1 MDSTIDN
8 MGNDERLRLEAI
20 AQDYRYVL
28 RPCRDGTPGVT
39 IPERDAKTFPKMQNY
54 LISKEAAGTLLKI
67 TVSDH
72 DAFIVVPLELIG

>member
-1 MDSTIDN
+1 ME
-8 MGNDERLRLEAI
+8 NDERLRLESI
-20 AQDYRYVL
+20 AQSYRYVL
-28 RPCRDGTPGVT
+28 RPCRDGTPGVM

-54 LISKEAAGTLLKI
+54 LLTREAAHTLIRI